1 MNNKYDFYLYYD
13 KPIPYKEL
21 NIYPVKMDKYLDFH
35 FYVNCLLLDKNS
47 TPNPEVITMTY
58 LQFLY
63 YMANTTELPYLYM
76 FKELLKMVLH
86 IDDDNA
92 FNFGLDQ
99 NGKAVFKINGVV
111 YNSEDCDEITNIV
124 FMQKGMLMFFL

>member
-63 YMANTTELPYLYM
+63 YMILQFVYL
-76 FKELLKMVLH
+76 
-86 IDDDNA
+86 I
-92 FNFGLDQ
+92 
-99 NGKAVFKINGVV
+99 V
-111 YNSEDCDEITNIV
+111 YDS
-124 FMQKGMLMFFL
+124 